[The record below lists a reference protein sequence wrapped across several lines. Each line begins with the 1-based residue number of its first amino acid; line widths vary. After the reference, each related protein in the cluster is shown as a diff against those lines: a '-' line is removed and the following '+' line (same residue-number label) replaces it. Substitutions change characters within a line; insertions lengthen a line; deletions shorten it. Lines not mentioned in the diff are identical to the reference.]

1 MDKTCG
7 SKIPID
13 VVSSSSLML
22 IEFVTDRAGTASGFQ
37 ATFTSGRSENKENG
51 KEKQSVSNQPSSSQ
65 RRNTVW
71 GTALYKTHHFLPCF
85 WHNGSVLHWHDLFI
99 QADGA
104 MLRTSDVSQVIHGL
118 PCLSDICHSKAYA
131 IKCNIN
137 LMLLLVLLAQ

>member
-65 RRNTVW
+65 RRNTV
-71 GTALYKTHHFLPCF
+71 
-85 WHNGSVLHWHDLFI
+85 
-99 QADGA
+99 
-104 MLRTSDVSQVIHGL
+104 
-118 PCLSDICHSKAYA
+118 
-131 IKCNIN
+131 
-137 LMLLLVLLAQ
+137 